1 MEIGKAD
8 LAKTTREL
16 SCSPMLQ
23 TCFDIMICRVYQIN
37 EKCQFQ
43 MHHEW
48 ILEEKKFRKSFR
60 ARKYSLWTRYCVKK
74 GKKRHF
80 LSTKFH
86 NGKTNQSVFLL
97 KVIEFYADIDPL
109 CLTKTHLHLKL
120 LLSNS
125 QSPVAKAEAFFLTIC
140 SKMLILTLFGF
151 RFILPVGYW

>member
-1 MEIGKAD
+1 MEIDKAD

-23 TCFDIMICRVYQIN
+23 TCFDIMICRVYRLMRN
-37 EKCQFQ
+37 VNSKCTTNGS
-43 MHHEW
+43 
-48 ILEEKKFRKSFR
+48 LKKKKFRKSFR

-74 GKKRHF
+74 GKKGHF

-97 KVIEFYADIDPL
+97 KDIEFYADIDPL

-125 QSPVAKAEAFFLTIC
+125 QSPVAKAEATFFYD
-140 SKMLILTLFGF
+140 LF
-151 RFILPVGYW
+151 